1 MDSLSL
7 GWLWMAV
14 SFLWIVVYAAAA
26 AAAFWRFR
34 TKLPGIL
41 IGGAFAL
48 LAVKVVGLQLLQRF
62 AFAER
67 AYDDPTRLV
76 TYTANWLLS
85 AALLLAV
92 AVGVALIPRA
102 LNRRG

>member
-34 TKLPGIL
+34 TTLPGSL
-41 IGGAFAL
+41 IGGAFTL
-48 LAVKVVGLQLLQRF
+48 LAVKVVAMQLLQRF

-67 AYDDPTRLV
+67 PFNDPARLM
-76 TYTANWLLS
+76 TYTANWLLA

-92 AVGVALIPRA
+92 AVGVALIPRT

>member
-1 MDSLSL
+1 
-7 GWLWMAV
+7 
-14 SFLWIVVYAAAA
+14 
-26 AAAFWRFR
+26 
-34 TKLPGIL
+34 IL

-48 LAVKVVGLQLLQRF
+48 LAAKVVGMQLLQQF

-67 AYDDPTRLV
+67 PFNNPTRLV
-76 TYTANWLLS
+76 TYTVNWLLT